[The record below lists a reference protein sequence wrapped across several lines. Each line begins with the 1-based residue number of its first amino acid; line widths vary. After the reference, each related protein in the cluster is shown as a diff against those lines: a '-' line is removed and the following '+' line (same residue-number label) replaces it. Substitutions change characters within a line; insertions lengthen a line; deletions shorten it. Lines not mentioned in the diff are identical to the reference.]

1 VHHELT
7 DAELVAGCRDGDDD
21 CWRALVDRYSRYVYA
36 ISVQAFRLPEADADD
51 VFQEVFARAYE
62 HLGKLRDDSA
72 VRPWLAQLTRR
83 LCVDTLR
90 SGSREQ
96 PAGEDIEP
104 DGVDDIIETLD
115 EALSIHEAMR
125 SLPEHCAEILDRFF
139 ARDESYRMIGEALEL
154 PSGTVASRISR
165 CLTRLRGE
173 LEGEGRNA
181 APAQSGGWR

>member
-1 VHHELT
+1 VHNELT
-7 DAELVAGCRDGDDD
+7 DAQLVAACRNGDDD
-21 CWRALVDRYSRYVYA
+21 AWRAVVDRYSRYVYA
-36 ISVQAFRLPEADADD
+36 ITVQAFRLPEPDADD

-72 VRPWLAQLTRR
+72 LRPWLAQLTRR
-83 LCVDTLR
+83 LCIDTLR

-96 PAGEDIEP
+96 PAGEALEP
-104 DGVDDIIETLD
+104 DAADDVIEQLD
-115 EALSIHEAMR
+115 EALSIHAAMR
-125 SLPEHCAEILDRFF
+125 SLPDHCAEILDRFF
-139 ARDESYRMIGEALEL
+139 ARDESYRMIGEAMEL

-181 APAQSGGWR
+181 AAASSGGW

>member
-1 VHHELT
+1 VHNELT
-7 DAELVAGCRDGDDD
+7 DAQLVAACRNGDDD
-21 CWRALVDRYSRYVYA
+21 AWRAVVDRYSRYVYA
-36 ISVQAFRLPEADADD
+36 ITVQAFRLPEPDADD

-72 VRPWLAQLTRR
+72 LRPWLAQLTRR
-83 LCVDTLR
+83 LCIDTLR

-96 PAGEDIEP
+96 PAGEVGEP
-104 DGVDDIIETLD
+104 DSVDDVIEQLD
-115 EALSIHEAMR
+115 ETLSIHAAMR
-125 SLPEHCAEILDRFF
+125 SLPDHCAEILDRFF
-139 ARDESYRMIGEALEL
+139 ARDESYRMIGEAMEL

-181 APAQSGGWR
+181 AAASSGGW

>member
-1 VHHELT
+1 VHNELT
-7 DAELVAGCRDGDDD
+7 DAQLVAACRNGDDD
-21 CWRALVDRYSRYVYA
+21 AWRAVVDRYSRYVYA
-36 ISVQAFRLPEADADD
+36 ITVQAFRLPEPDADD

-72 VRPWLAQLTRR
+72 LRPWLAQLTRR
-83 LCVDTLR
+83 LCIDTLR

-96 PAGEDIEP
+96 PAGEALEP
-104 DGVDDIIETLD
+104 DVADDAIEQLD
-115 EALSIHEAMR
+115 EALSIHAAMR
-125 SLPEHCAEILDRFF
+125 SLPDHCAEILDRFF
-139 ARDESYRMIGEALEL
+139 ARDESYRMIGEAMEL

-181 APAQSGGWR
+181 AAASSGGW

>member
-1 VHHELT
+1 MSELT
-7 DAELVAGCRDGDDD
+7 DAELVARCREGDDE
-21 CWRALVDRYSRYVYA
+21 CWRALVERYSRYVYA
-36 ISVQAFRLPEADADD
+36 ISVQAFRLPEPDADD

-62 HLGKLRDDSA
+62 HLDKLRDDAA

-83 LCVDTLR
+83 LCIDTLR

-96 PAGEDIEP
+96 LAGEDVEP
-104 DGVDDIIETLD
+104 EDVDDTIAQLD
-115 EALSIHEAMR
+115 EALSVHEAMR
-125 SLPEHCAEILDRFF
+125 TLPEHCAEILDRFF
-139 ARDESYRMIGEALEL
+139 SRDESYRTIGEALEL

-181 APAQSGGWR
+181 AAAQSGGWR

>member
-1 VHHELT
+1 VHNELT
-7 DAELVAGCRDGDDD
+7 DAQLVAACRNGDDD
-21 CWRALVDRYSRYVYA
+21 AWRAVVDRYSRYVYS
-36 ISVQAFRLPEADADD
+36 ITVQAFRLREPDADD

-62 HLGKLRDDSA
+62 HLGNLRDDNA
-72 VRPWLAQLTRR
+72 LRPWLAQLTRR
-83 LCVDTLR
+83 LCIDTLR

-96 PAGEDIEP
+96 LGEVIEP
-104 DGVDDIIETLD
+104 DGVDDLIEQLD

-125 SLPEHCAEILDRFF
+125 TLPSHCAEILDRFF
-139 ARDESYRMIGEALEL
+139 AQDESYRMIGEALEL

-181 APAQSGGWR
+181 APAQSGGW